1 MKMKIH
7 AEKQINAAYDAHS
20 QMQYCYFCMRERL
33 DRNECCGHTS
43 WLKFRDLSADSRYS
57 IAIDYLNKL
66 EANNG

>member
-7 AEKQINAAYDAHS
+7 SEQKINEAYGIHS
-20 QMQYCYFCMRERL
+20 GMEYCYFCMRERL
-33 DRNECCGHTS
+33 DRDECCGQSS

-57 IAIDYLNKL
+57 IAIDYLNKR